1 MENTIFHSEVD
12 LELEDG
18 GLLRRPTIAFQ
29 KWGEAKPDG
38 SNVVW
43 VCHALTANADVFDWW
58 SGLFGETD
66 LFNPKDYCIVCSNIL
81 GSCYG
86 STGPLSENPES
97 GKPYYYSFPKL
108 TVRDL
113 VKAHQLLA
121 QYLKIDK
128 ISVLIGGS
136 LGGHQAL
143 QWAVDEPDRF
153 ENLIAIATSAIHSPW
168 GIAFNESQRM
178 AIKADGTWGDFTHEA
193 GLSGMRAA
201 RSMALLSYRNY
212 AAYAK
217 TQARIDT
224 DIPWKWRAISYQNYQ
239 GEKLVQRFN
248 ALSYYWL
255 THTMDSQDIGRHYG
269 GVSKALERIKAKT
282 LTISMDSDLLFPP
295 EEQQRIAEGIVDAKH
310 ISISSDFGHDGFLIE
325 TKKLTEAISEFL
337 KLDENRFLDKT
348 RTQTNH
354 QNTEQMKQKIGI
366 IGHGTVGAALYQQ
379 INKLPEYE
387 VIKVAVK
394 HPQKHKNLT
403 GGLLA
408 KSAWEIIDHPDIH
421 IVLEAIDNSEDAL
434 EYALKTLKQGKTFIS
449 ASKKMLSEN
458 LSTLLRVEREFGG
471 HLLYEAAVG
480 GAIPVLRAIREHLTA
495 EPISRIRGIINGS
508 CNYILT
514 KMSEEGIEFDTAL
527 EQAQELGYA
536 ESDPASDIDGY
547 DTYYKAVLLAA
558 ASFGELPEFSR
569 LKMEGI
575 RNVSLPDVK
584 RALRQQE
591 KVKLIADIQRIGDR
605 FTIDIRPTLIDKTDP
620 LFHID
625 NELNGIVIYGEH
637 TGPLLFQGPGAG
649 GNPTAS
655 AMVGDLLNAR
665 NGVTKKVQKLLLAL
679 S

>member
-1 MENTIFHSEVD
+1 MENMIFESKVD

-18 GLLRRPTIAFQ
+18 GLLRRPAIAFQ

-58 SGLFGETD
+58 SGLFGDTD
-66 LFNPKDYCIVCSNIL
+66 LFNPKDYCIICANIL

-86 STGPLSENPES
+86 STGPLSENPQS
-97 GKPYYYSFPKL
+97 GSPYYYSFPKL

-113 VKAHQLLA
+113 VKAHRLLA
-121 QYLKIDK
+121 KHLGIDR
-128 ISVLIGGS
+128 ISILIGGS

-143 QWAVDEPDRF
+143 QWAVEEPDRF

-168 GIAFNESQRM
+168 GIAFNETQRM
-178 AIKADGTWGDFTHEA
+178 AIEADGTWGDLSQEA

-212 AAYAK
+212 SAYAK
-217 TQARIDT
+217 TQERLET

-239 GEKLVQRFN
+239 GEKLVRRFN
-248 ALSYYWL
+248 ALSYCWL
-255 THTMDSQDIGRHYG
+255 THTMDSQDIGRHHG
-269 GVSKALERIKAKT
+269 GLAMALQRINAKT
-282 LTISMDSDLLFPP
+282 LTISIESDLLFPP
-295 EEQQRIAEGIVDAKH
+295 EEQSRIAEGIKDSMH
-310 ISISSDFGHDGFLIE
+310 ISIPSAFGHDGFLIE
-325 TKKLTEAISEFL
+325 TKKLSEAISTFL
-337 KLDENRFLDKT
+337 KLDINRFADKT
-348 RTQTNH
+348 KTETNH
-354 QNTEQMKQKIGI
+354 QNTIQMKQKIGI
-366 IGHGTVGAALYQQ
+366 IGHGTVGSALYRQ
-379 INKLPEYE
+379 IEKLPEFE
-387 VIKVAVK
+387 VIKIAVK
-394 HPQKHKNLT
+394 NPEKHRSLKGN
-403 GGLLA
+403 LLA
-408 KSAWEIIDHPDIH
+408 ESGLKIIDHPDIH
-421 IVLEAIDNSEDAL
+421 IILEAIDNSADAL
-434 EYALKTLKQGKTFIS
+434 EYALRTLKQGKTYIS
-449 ASKKMLSEN
+449 ASKKMLAEN
-458 LSTLLRVEREFGG
+458 LSTLLRAEREYGG

-495 EPISRIRGIINGS
+495 EPINRIRGIINGS

-527 EQAQELGYA
+527 KQAQELGYA
-536 ESDPASDIDGY
+536 ESDPASDIDGF
-547 DTYYKAVLLAA
+547 DTYYKSVLLAA

-575 RNVSLPDVK
+575 RSVSLPDVK
-584 RALRQQE
+584 RATKQNE
-591 KVKLIADIQRIGDR
+591 KVKLIADIQRIDDR
-605 FTIDIRPTLIDKTDP
+605 FTIDIRPTLIDKSDP

-665 NGVTKKVQKLLLAL
+665 NGVAKKVQKLLLAL